1 MKRVSLALAVLL
13 AVLLPLGAIAEG
25 DALIGNVAV
34 EEQELTAE
42 SAIRIPGNC
51 IIDGPYA
58 EWYSDK
64 AIAENYTFGF
74 FETQESG
81 KESIGWD
88 FPADTHTPL
97 SVWFD
102 FTNMSQEETKL
113 LPRLSC
119 EIVYDGKYVFET
131 TPMQYNPDQVNE
143 DGYSYP
149 SIDAVPLPPLFGTEV
164 YFCTNVPKL
173 VRDTDQPLV
182 ARVTLDGSVVFT
194 IDMRD
199 VVTTFNGDE

>member
-42 SAIRIPGNC
+42 SAIRVPGNC
-51 IIDGPYA
+51 IIDGPGA
-58 EWYSDK
+58 IWFSDK

-81 KESIGWD
+81 AETFWWE
-88 FPADTHTPL
+88 FPVDTHTPL
-97 SVWFD
+97 GVSFN

-131 TPMQYNPDQVNE
+131 TPMQYNPDQVDE
-143 DGYSYP
+143 DGNLWP
-149 SIDAVPLPPLFGTEV
+149 SIDAVPLPPLFGTTV
-164 YFCTNVPKL
+164 CFFTNVPKL

-194 IDMRD
+194 IDVRD
-199 VVTTFNGDE
+199 VVTTHNGNE